1 MNKASARIVLIE
13 DEPSI
18 RKLLRIGLGAYGY
31 EVIEAQNGQQGLQLC
46 ALEMPDL
53 IILDIGL
60 PDIDG
65 QQILAQLR
73 EWTNIPVIM
82 LSVRD
87 HEEDKVHAL
96 DAGAND
102 YVVKP
107 FSVKE
112 LEARIRVSLRS
123 RGEIGESPLK
133 AGDLE
138 VDLGQNRVTRG
149 GKLISL
155 TRKEFGLLRVL
166 VRYPGRVVTQRQL
179 LEEVWGP
186 GHAQDSHYLRI
197 YIGHLRQKLGDDPAQ
212 PHLIITEPGIGY
224 RLFIPGA
231 DA

>member
-1 MNKASARIVLIE
+1 MRIILIE

-31 EVIEAQNGQQGLQLC
+31 KVLEAENGQRGLQLC
-46 ALEMPDL
+46 ALEIPDL

-65 QQILAQLR
+65 HHVLAQLR
-73 EWTNIPVIM
+73 EWTKTPVIM

-87 HEEDKVHAL
+87 HEEDKVRAL

-138 VDLGQNRVTRG
+138 VDLGQNRVTRD

-166 VRYPGRVVTQRQL
+166 ASYPGRVVTQRQL

-186 GHAQDSHYLRI
+186 GHTQDSHYLRI
-197 YIGHLRQKLGDDPAQ
+197 YIGHLRQKLGDNPAQ
-212 PHLIITEPGIGY
+212 PRLIMTEPGIGY
-224 RLFIPGA
+224 RLLVPWT